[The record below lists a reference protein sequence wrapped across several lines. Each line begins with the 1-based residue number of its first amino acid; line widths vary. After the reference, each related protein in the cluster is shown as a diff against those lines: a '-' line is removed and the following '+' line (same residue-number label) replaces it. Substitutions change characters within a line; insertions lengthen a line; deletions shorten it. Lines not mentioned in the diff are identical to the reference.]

1 MKHDPKNAAQLAT
14 ELRPFVEGRRNSCF
28 SEIER
33 LLKEILQYLEDK
45 TEQQVTRVV
54 ARDWDPTIQ
63 NQLNLPLETSPVPG
77 EIHFQSLENSEC
89 AQGR

>member
-1 MKHDPKNAAQLAT
+1 MKHDPKTAAQLAA

-33 LLKEILQYLEDK
+33 LLGEILQYLEVK
-45 TEQQVTRVV
+45 AEQQVTRAV

-63 NQLNLPLETSPVPG
+63 NQLSLPLEAPPVPG
-77 EIHFQSLENSEC
+77 EIRFQSLENSGC